1 MRVLLAYF
9 TDRALSEI
17 PYIPIQKEMMI
28 ELVPSPDSCEE
39 NQLALSERAKK
50 KKAGQAGVRDILV
63 ELVSRKTSAIARTCR

>member
-28 ELVPSPDSCEE
+28 ELIPSPDSCEE
-39 NQLALSERAKK
+39 NQLALSERAK